1 MAEGFEERFR
11 ANYADILRLARARLA
26 RERSPISTVTLA
38 HELYLNL
45 QGRQD
50 LRFATPGEFMA
61 YASRAMRSLLVDM
74 ARERMAQ
81 KRYAELMPLTLG
93 AEVPDLAGTP
103 EQLVALDDALT
114 RLGHG
119 GRTTDACGGDARDHG
134 HGSRGSGA
142 RTRRS
147 PNPRSNAT
155 GNAPRLS
162 CTRRWECRRE
172 RCSRAR
178 LARPAAVRG

>member
-26 RERSPISTVTLA
+26 RERSPISTGTLA

-50 LRFATPGEFMA
+50 LSFATPGEFMA

-81 KRYAELMPLTLG
+81 KRHAELMPLTL
-93 AEVPDLAGTP
+93 E
-103 EQLVALDDALT
+103 
-114 RLGHG
+114 
-119 GRTTDACGGDARDHG
+119 
-134 HGSRGSGA
+134 
-142 RTRRS
+142 
-147 PNPRSNAT
+147 
-155 GNAPRLS
+155 
-162 CTRRWECRRE
+162 
-172 RCSRAR
+172 
-178 LARPAAVRG
+178 